1 MNSNMALA
9 KFSKL
14 GLSATGSFEAYQ
26 SFASRQPIL
35 SESEEQELFERFR
48 LHEDL
53 DAAQTLVLSHLR
65 FVAYVARSYTGYGL
79 PIEDLAQ
86 EGTVGL
92 MKSVKKFDPTRGVR
106 FISYA
111 SHWIKAAI
119 LEYVLDN
126 WKLVKQAT
134 TKSKRKLFFNLRKHK
149 KHLGWLN
156 RNETEGVARAL
167 GVDSDEVT
175 EMECRLIQR
184 DAEFSEGPCEDE
196 DPQARL
202 AAMDDPDANPE
213 SLVIEREFCDR
224 TVREMKAFIEELD
237 ERARDILASRWL
249 CENESRKTFKELA
262 ARYSISMERVRQ
274 IESASLVKLRDH
286 MIHRAFQ

>member
-1 MNSNMALA
+1 MISNMALA
-9 KFSKL
+9 NFSKL
-14 GLSATGSFEAYQ
+14 GLSATGSFEAYR
-26 SFASRQPIL
+26 SFAARQPIL

-53 DAAQTLVLSHLR
+53 EAAQTLVLSHLR

-79 PIEDLAQ
+79 PVEDLVQ

-92 MKSVKKFDPTRGVR
+92 MKSVKRFDPTRGVR

-111 SHWIKAAI
+111 AHWIKAAI

-126 WKLVKQAT
+126 WKLVKLAT
-134 TKSKRKLFFNLRKHK
+134 TKNKRKLFFNLRKHK

-156 RNETEGVARAL
+156 RDEREGVARSL

-184 DAEFSEGPCEDE
+184 DAAFSESPCDDH
-196 DPQARL
+196 DPQVSL

-213 SLVIEREFCDR
+213 SLAIEREFRDR
-224 TVREMKAFIEELD
+224 TFREIKAFTETLD
-237 ERARDILASRWL
+237 ERARDIIASRWL
-249 CENESRKTFKELA
+249 CENESRTTFKELA
-262 ARYSISMERVRQ
+262 TRYSISMERVRQ
-274 IESASLVKLRDH
+274 IESVSLAELRDH
-286 MIHRAFQ
+286 MTRREFQ